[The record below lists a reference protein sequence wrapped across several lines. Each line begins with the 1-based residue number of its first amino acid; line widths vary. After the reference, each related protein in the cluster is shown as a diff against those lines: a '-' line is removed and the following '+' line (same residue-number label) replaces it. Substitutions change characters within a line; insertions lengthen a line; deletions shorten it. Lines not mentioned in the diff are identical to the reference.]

1 MISQRKA
8 FLYPVL
14 LFLFVGL
21 MSCSGGGSSSKTV
34 YEPGRKTIAQTYT
47 PLYLQ
52 EAMADY
58 TNYSQRN
65 RQKSR
70 EQYLDAVG
78 KASIMPG
85 AGLPQ
90 TDPKT
95 HEREQFD
102 MRKFLPSEEFL
113 AKGYEDIENEAKE
126 KEEEKPVQQTPK
138 PMQGPFG
145 TFPKKGQNFSR
156 CAKTA

>member
-1 MISQRKA
+1 
-8 FLYPVL
+8 
-14 LFLFVGL
+14 
-21 MSCSGGGSSSKTV
+21 MSSGGGSSSKTV

-70 EQYLDAVG
+70 EQYLDVVG

-90 TDPKT
+90 IDPKT
-95 HEREQFD
+95 YEREQFD

-113 AKGYEDIENEAKE
+113 AKGYQDIENETKE
-126 KEEEKPVQQTPK
+126 KEEKAKEPAPTP
-138 PMQGPFG
+138 QLRHPFM
-145 TFPKKGQNFSR
+145 NRDSDN
-156 CAKTA
+156 